1 MGPDRRPGNRQ
12 GSRGPRQ
19 PGLRTGLSAP
29 ARQVLAHLGRALA
42 AVGAAQGHVAKIT
55 IYAAGHWHECLP
67 AIDAARAGLFADHKP
82 AVVGVETLA
91 RPEYLIDVHAIAVI
105 DR

>member
-1 MGPDRRPGNRQ
+1 M
-12 GSRGPRQ
+12 
-19 PGLRTGLSAP
+19 RTGLAAP
-29 ARQVLAHLGRALA
+29 ARQVFANLGRTLA
-42 AVGAAQGHVAKIT
+42 AAGAGPRHVAKIT
-55 IYAAGHWHECLP
+55 IYVAGHQHECLP

-82 AVVGVETLA
+82 AATVMGVKTLA